1 MTEQASPLNSL
12 FGFDPHALEAP
23 GNDSRFVLKIPGPDR
38 PLICKILPDPGYG
51 SGKSWYRPLKQFSHM
66 VGPNPDTDTRQH
78 VCQSFF
84 GLSSPENDAY
94 WEYKKAAADL
104 KKQGK
109 GNSIEY
115 SKLEALTKKFQPKN
129 GGWLLIIEPESPV
142 IKAVRVPVSV
152 LDLLNGK
159 EKTEY
164 KPAIPSLIKQ
174 MAADGVSPF
183 DIVQQKPKQGWI
195 KIYKTGE
202 GLATRYFVE
211 AVTVN
216 LTVEKDGRKF
226 SATDYQELNVH
237 AKILAGELT
246 RADLPDVVN
255 FEKKFAFTPEESA
268 TYVKSQGTAV
278 PQRFLKAA
286 QPANGRKDETD
297 EAQRPGAAVPT
308 TVASLADLP
317 AMPVSAPAASG
328 GGAEIKAV
336 TNLDEIPF

>member
-1 MTEQASPLNSL
+1 MTEQATPLNAL

-38 PLICKILPDPGYG
+38 PLVCKVLPDPGYG
-51 SGKSWYRPLKQFSHM
+51 NGRSWYRPLKQFSHM
-66 VGPNPDTDTRQH
+66 VGPDPEKDIRQH

-94 WEYKKAAADL
+94 WEYKKAASEL

-109 GNSIEY
+109 GNSSECA
-115 SKLEALTKKFQPKN
+115 KLEALTKKFQPKN

-142 IKAVRVPVSV
+142 IKAVRVPISV

-183 DIVQQKPKQGWI
+183 DIVQQRPKQGWI

-202 GLATRYFVE
+202 GLATRYAVE
-211 AVTVN
+211 AAKVD
-216 LTVEKDGRKF
+216 LEVEQNGRKF
-226 SATDYQELNVH
+226 RASDYQELNVH
-237 AKILAGELT
+237 AKILSGELT
-246 RADLPDVVN
+246 RADIPDVVG
-255 FEKKFAFTPEESA
+255 FERKFAFTAEESA
-268 TYVKSQGTAV
+268 TYTQSHGTVV
-278 PQRFLKAA
+278 PERFRKTKR
-286 QPANGRKDETD
+286 PEGRQDETD
-297 EAQRPGAAVPT
+297 DAPAGYSV
-308 TVASLADLP
+308 VASLAELP
-317 AMPVSAPAASG
+317 LMTASG
-328 GGAEIKAV
+328 GTEAKAV
-336 TNLDEIPF
+336 VLSDEIPF